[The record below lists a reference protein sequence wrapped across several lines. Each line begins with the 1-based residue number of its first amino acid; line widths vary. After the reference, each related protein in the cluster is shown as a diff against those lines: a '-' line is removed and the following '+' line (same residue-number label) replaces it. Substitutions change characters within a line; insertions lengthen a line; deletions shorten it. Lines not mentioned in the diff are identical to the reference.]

1 MYHKAS
7 EVLQKVKVI
16 NTKAEELERLIAY
29 MGRQKIVIT
38 VDMDRL
44 ESQKEYLISDIQA
57 LCREIANDTGDT
69 T

>member
-7 EVLQKVKVI
+7 EVLQKVRVI
-16 NTKAEELERLIAY
+16 NSKADELERLISY
-29 MGRQKIVIT
+29 MGRQKLVVTI
-38 VDMDRL
+38 DLDRL